1 MNWSELYWHRITPLH
16 IILWPFSL
24 FFRLFLAFKRLLYR
38 LGILHSVKISVP
50 IIVIDSITVNDA
62 GKTSLV
68 IWLIHLLKAFGL
80 HPGIISRGYSENYG
94 SPLAVT
100 LSSKPGIVGNKS
112 LLMAY
117 LSKSICPIWIGHDRV
132 KVAQA
137 LLTAH
142 PECNVLICDDGL
154 QDVRLQRDFEIVV
167 LDQSKLS
174 FGNGLILPAGPLRD
188 SLSYLNKV
196 DAVVMNEKSSRLS
209 IHNVGNEIKTFHMR
223 PANEYFINLLNPD
236 VHSEIST
243 FKGKSIHVITD
254 INHSHDFLEQLSYL
268 KLNVKSHSVIN
279 NDPFIKK
286 NLQIPDAEIILL
298 REEDAVKCLDQA
310 NERFWVLHEEIT
322 INIGLREIILKKL
335 REKFM
340 DPKLLDILVCPLCKG
355 PLIYKKNEKELICK
369 PDRLAFPIRDG
380 IPVMLEEEARK
391 LPAEEEI

>member
-24 FFRLFLAFKRLLYR
+24 FFRLLLTFNRLLYR
-38 LGILHSVKISVP
+38 LGVLHSVKTTVP
-50 IIVIDSITVNDA
+50 IIIVDSITVNDA

-68 IWLIHLLKAFGL
+68 IWLINLLKAFGL

-100 LSSKPGIVGNKS
+100 LSSKPSIVGNKS

-117 LSKSICPIWIGHDRV
+117 QSRSICPIWIGHDRV

-137 LLTAH
+137 LLRAH

-154 QDVRLQRDFEIVV
+154 QDLRLQRDLEIVV
-167 LDQSKLS
+167 VDNSKLS

-188 SLSYLNKV
+188 SLSRLNKV

-209 IHNVGNEIKTFHMR
+209 INNVGNETKIFHMR
-223 PANEYFINLLNPD
+223 AGNEYFINLLNPNI
-236 VHSEIST
+236 HSKIST
-243 FKGKSIHVITD
+243 FKDKFIHVITD
-254 INHSHDFLEQLSYL
+254 INHSHDFLEQLKYL
-268 KLNVKSHSVIN
+268 KLNVGSHSVIN
-279 NDPFIKK
+279 NHPFIKK
-286 NLQIPDAEIILL
+286 NSQLPDTEIILL

-310 NERFWVLHEEIT
+310 NEKFWVLHEEIA
-322 INIGLREIILKKL
+322 IDIGLREIILKKL

-355 PLIYKKNEKELICK
+355 PLIYKKNQKELICK
-369 PDRLAFPIRDG
+369 PDRLAFQIRDG
-380 IPVMLEEEARK
+380 IPVMLEEEARI

>member
-1 MNWSELYWHRITPLH
+1 MNWSELYWYRITPLH
-16 IILWPFSL
+16 IILLWPFSL
-24 FFRLFLAFKRLLYR
+24 FFRLSLACKRLLYR
-38 LGILHSVKISVP
+38 LGVLHSIKISVP
-50 IIVIDSITVNDA
+50 IIIVDSITVNDA

-68 IWLIHLLKAFGL
+68 IWLINLLKAFGL
-80 HPGIISRGYSENYG
+80 RPGIISRGYSENYG

-100 LSSKPGIVGNKS
+100 ISSKSSVVGNKS

-117 LSKSICPIWIGHDRV
+117 QSKGICPIWIGHDRV

-154 QDVRLQRDFEIVV
+154 QDLRLQRDLEIVV
-167 LDQSKLS
+167 VDSSKQN

-188 SLSYLNKV
+188 SLSRLNKA
-196 DAVVMNEKSSRLS
+196 DAVVMNEKSSKLS
-209 IHNVGNEIKTFHMR
+209 INAENQAKIFHMR
-223 PANEYFINLLNPD
+223 PGNEYFVNLLNPNN
-236 VHSEIST
+236 HSEISA
-243 FKGKSIHVITD
+243 FKDKFIHVITD
-254 INHSHDFLEQLSYL
+254 INYSHDFLDQLKYL
-268 KLNVKSHSVIN
+268 KLNVRSHSVIDN
-279 NDPFIKK
+279 YQFIKED
-286 NLQIPDAEIILL
+286 LQFPDIEIILM

-310 NERFWVLHEEIT
+310 NEKFWVLHEETAID
-322 INIGLREIILKKL
+322 IRLREIILKKL

-380 IPVMLEEEARK
+380 IPVMLEEEART